1 MKNCF
6 YEKHSNRIHG
16 KPDRLRFLVWGMA
29 LCVSVFL
36 AACSSKQGTVLK
48 EDKEVN
54 KEVNKNNSS
63 DVVKEREWA
72 YVPEVFVIGDRGAD
86 YERMQSVG
94 DTVCYITRNGEAGD
108 EVQSICQY
116 ALSDKTLTRVPIV
129 WPMEGSCREVCAYVF
144 CEDFSA
150 WVIVNVYPADFSRL
164 SRFLCKFDAEGAITS
179 YRDVTEQLGSG
190 ISIQV
195 MDTDSQGRIYVFT
208 NEAGICLYGNDGDYQ
223 GSIAYGREN
232 LYVRQTVNGADD
244 KLYACVSEGEN
255 AEQCMLAEV
264 DFEKKQ
270 LIEVIEDLPDING
283 LCVDSTG
290 QYDLLLYDDISVY
303 GYDFPAQKGGAGQA
317 AEELFVWADSDV
329 NGYFVRDLCLLEDG
343 RYYVRV
349 VDWMHDDTCVV
360 LLEKTKAED
369 APKRENLV
377 LAAVNG
383 GGDLAALA
391 VRFNRGNS
399 RWHLTVQNYDSL
411 NDLYNAM
418 LAKKPMDVIDLSGV
432 DVEKLSRQGIFE
444 DLNPYLEQ
452 SVIFDR
458 SDFVDGILEA
468 YTFDGTLVGI
478 PQTFTMRTIMGEKA
492 QIGNAAG
499 LTLDG
504 LFAAAGRRSQAC
516 PFDGPYEERI
526 TKEEMM
532 QYLLMFN
539 EDIFIDWDTGK
550 CHFDS
555 ETFKSVL
562 ELVNHIPNS
571 QGYGQEEVS
580 LTDRIRNGDVL
591 FGIVNINELKDV
603 QRYRNRRGEN
613 AVCIGFP
620 TIDGKGGTLL
630 FGKNAFGIVAGSEN
644 KSGAWEFVESVLES
658 ENVDQMEP
666 QDVASDYEFIFGLPV
681 QKKIMNILVEY
692 RLEEEREWAAKDHS
706 YEFHPL
712 TREEV
717 DIVLNLLKEATPAF
731 SVENDVIVQIINEE
745 APAYYSG
752 QKSVDDVMQIIQNR
766 VQVYVNETG

>member
-1 MKNCF
+1 MKKYN
-6 YEKHSNRIHG
+6 NRNHG
-16 KPDRLRFLVWGMA
+16 EHNRLRFLVWGMVMCA
-29 LCVSVFL
+29 AVCL
-36 AACSSKQGTVLK
+36 AACSIGASNQDTVLK

-54 KEVNKNNSS
+54 KEVNKSNPP
-63 DVVKEREWA
+63 DVVKEREWV
-72 YVPEVFVIGDRGAD
+72 YVPEVFVIGDRRAD

-116 ALSDKTLTRVPIV
+116 ALSDKALTRVPIV

-179 YRDVTEQLGSG
+179 YRDVTEQLGRG

-223 GSIAYGREN
+223 GSIPYGWEN
-232 LYVRQTVNGADD
+232 LYVRQTVIGADD

-255 AEQCMLAEV
+255 SEKCMLAEV

-270 LIEVIEDLPDING
+270 LIEVIEDLPDISG

-317 AEELFVWADSDV
+317 AKELFVWADSDV

-360 LLEKTKAED
+360 LLDKTKAED

-383 GGDLAALA
+383 GSDLAALA

-411 NDLYNAM
+411 TDLYNAM
-418 LAKKPMDVIDLSGV
+418 LAKKTMDVIDLSGV
-432 DVEKLSRQGIFE
+432 DVKKLSRQGIFE

-452 SVIFDR
+452 SEIFDR
-458 SDFVDGILEA
+458 SDFLDGILEA

-478 PQTFTMRTIMGEKA
+478 PEGFMMRTLIGDQT
-492 QIGNAAG
+492 QIGNKTG
-499 LTLDG
+499 LTLEG
-504 LFAAAGRRSQAC
+504 LFAAAGRSPQAC

-532 QYLLMFN
+532 QYLVMCN
-539 EDIFIDWDTGK
+539 EEIFIDWDTGK

-555 ETFKSVL
+555 ETFKEVL
-562 ELVNHIPNS
+562 ELVNRIPDS
-571 QGYGQEEVS
+571 QGYGQEVS
-580 LTDRIRNGDVL
+580 LSERIQNGEVL
-591 FGIVNINELKDV
+591 FAITDINELKDA
-603 QRYRNRRGEN
+603 QRRKREIGEN
-613 AVCIGFP
+613 AACIGFP

-630 FGKNAFGIVAGSEN
+630 FAKNAFGIVAGSEN
-644 KSGAWEFVESVLES
+644 KSGAWEFIESVLTS
-658 ENVDQMEP
+658 ENVEQMEP
-666 QDVASDYEFIFGLPV
+666 QDVAGDFRWILRGLPV
-681 QKKIMNILVEY
+681 QKKIMNMIVEY
-692 RLEEEREWAAKDHS
+692 TLEEEREWAAKDHG

-717 DIVLNLLKEATPAF
+717 DTVLDLLKEATPAF
-731 SVENDVIVQIINEE
+731 SAENDVVVQIINEE

-752 QKSVDDVMQIIQNR
+752 QKSVDDVIRIIQNR
-766 VQVYVNETG
+766 VQIYVNETR